1 MLLWVPGVLSR
12 PPGGPPHI
20 PVRWVDAIAA
30 VWASISEGSLWPLRW
45 VSPAAAHSAPLC
57 GGSEGHVVLSARP
70 SRSVVHF
77 VVHQVGGWVG
87 RRKKTPAPPLVEI
100 RRLSII
106 GLILRVFVL
115 ILHRYLHFT
124 PYHNCCQISGHK
136 SYDKKIII
144 GYSYISSPV
153 WAGNIRVTMIAG
165 AGYFYPFSFR
175 PDAAA
180 PESIASGAAASVQ
193 SPSLE
198 TILQT

>member
-124 PYHNCCQISGHK
+124 PYHTFCQISNRPPK
-136 SYDKKIII
+136 VTTKK
-144 GYSYISSPV
+144 YHRLLV
-153 WAGNIRVTMIAG
+153 H
-165 AGYFYPFSFR
+165 F
-175 PDAAA
+175 
-180 PESIASGAAASVQ
+180 Q
-193 SPSLE
+193 PSLGRKYSSNHDSGGWLLLP
-198 TILQT
+198 IFFSP